1 MKGIIVKGIAG
12 FYYVSCGDETIE
24 CKARGIFKNRGITP
38 AVGDEADISL
48 TEPGR
53 GVIEEILPRK
63 NVFIRPP
70 IANIDTFIVVMAA
83 SHPKPNFPVIDRF
96 LVMADAKDADI
107 VICVNKTDIARPDDI
122 ETIREIYDGLYPVV
136 MASAETGD
144 GIETLKS
151 MLSGRK
157 AAFAGPSGVGKSSLL
172 NAMLPQANAEM
183 GEISHKTKRGRH
195 TTRHVEIFNAG
206 DFMIYDT
213 PGFTSFDITEADE
226 DTLYLHYPEM
236 AVYKGRCRYDDC
248 RHLKEPGCMVKKAL
262 EEGRIHPMR
271 YESYKTQIEEL
282 RSKKNK
288 Y

>member
-12 FYYVSCGDETIE
+12 FYYVRCGDETIE

-48 TEPGR
+48 TEPGK

-63 NVFIRPP
+63 NVFVRPP

-107 VICVNKTDIARPDDI
+107 VICVNKTDIAKPEDI
-122 ETIREIYDGLYPVV
+122 DRIREIYDGIYPVV
-136 MASAETGD
+136 MASAQTGD
-144 GIETLKS
+144 GIAHLKS
-151 MLSGRK
+151 ELSGRK

-172 NAMLPQANAEM
+172 NAMLPQANAQM
-183 GEISHKTKRGRH
+183 GEISPKTKRGRH
-195 TTRHVEIFNAG
+195 TTRHVEIFDVG

-236 AVYKGRCRYDDC
+236 AVYKGMCHYDDC

>member
-1 MKGIIVKGIAG
+1 MKGLIVKGIAG
-12 FYYVSCGDETIE
+12 FYYVSCGEEIIE

-38 AVGDEADISL
+38 AVGDEVDISL

-63 NVFIRPP
+63 NIFIRPP
-70 IANIDTFIVVMAA
+70 IANIDMFIVVMAA

-107 VICVNKTDIARPDDI
+107 VICVNKIDIAKPKDI
-122 ETIREIYDGLYPVV
+122 ENIREIYEGIYPVAL
-136 MASAETGD
+136 ASAETGE
-144 GIETLKS
+144 GIEELKS
-151 MLSGRK
+151 KLSGQK

-172 NAMLPQANAEM
+172 NAMLPQANAQM
-183 GEISHKTKRGRH
+183 GELSQKTKRGRH
-195 TTRHVEIFNAG
+195 TTRHVEIFNVG

-213 PGFTSFDITEADE
+213 PGFTSFDITEAEE

-236 AVYKGRCRYDDC
+236 ARYKGMCYYDDC
-248 RHLKEPGCMVKKAL
+248 RHLKEPDCMIKKAL
-262 EEGRIHPMR
+262 ADGRIHPMR